1 MESSLAVSR
10 RDILKLGATAAVA
23 GAIGAA
29 GPREAAAQTPK
40 RGGIFHIR
48 HHVQP
53 VHFDPHQT
61 IAFPT
66 MMALSYCMSRL
77 VKVKAGPAV
86 VPGTQ
91 PVEGDLAESWTQ
103 TGDTTYLFK
112 LRKGV
117 RWHNKPPVNGRE
129 LVADDVRYT
138 FERFSSDRMVAEYFS
153 RLYAGA

>member
-1 MESSLAVSR
+1 MPHASFR
-10 RDILKLGATAAVA
+10 RTTRMT
-23 GAIGAA
+23 
-29 GPREAAAQTPK
+29 PRCGHTGSTRPARPSPLPK
-40 RGGIFHIR
+40 ALRTSPKPFMPTVEPTRGGTFKVR

-77 VKVKAGPAV
+77 VKVKAGQSV

-91 PVEGDLAESWTQ
+91 PVENDLAESWQ
-103 TGDTTYLFK
+103 RNNDTTYTFK

-117 RWHNKPPVNGRE
+117 RWHN
-129 LVADDVRYT
+129 
-138 FERFSSDRMVAEYFS
+138 
-153 RLYAGA
+153 